1 MRDLKRL
8 RERYTSHFVGG
19 GHVPSVNGGSAAVNG
34 SGMTLSEHE
43 ISEATMWQK
52 LSETTKTLLEVAALF
67 ASAADNAQ
75 SPSPRKTP
83 RESREQ
89 LPVRV

>member
-8 RERYTSHFVGG
+8 RERYTGHFVGG
-19 GHVPSVNGGSAAVNG
+19 GHVPSVNGGSAAANS
-34 SGMTLSEHE
+34 SGITLSEHE
-43 ISEATMWQK
+43 ISAATMWQK

>member
-34 SGMTLSEHE
+34 SGINLEHE

-75 SPSPRKTP
+75 SPSPRRTP
-83 RESREQ
+83 RGSREQ